1 MLNVTITRYRKL
13 NESIDG
19 RLTID
24 GEPVCDTAE
33 NFYNALPAGVYQIII
48 DKCRFHARKMPLIV
62 TSKGGIE
69 VINQRCTRC
78 AKTECVGFNSSPHK
92 GGVGGGLLCCP
103 MLKPGNGVHNRR
115 DGSIIVGEFLV
126 AGCLSH
132 PKQAFD
138 TLYERLR
145 KSAQRG
151 HEIRL
156 TIEENYMTNPHGTFD
171 LGTKAIDSLS
181 GRKLNL

>member
-33 NFYNALPAGVYQIII
+33 NFYSALPAGVYPIHIF
-48 DKCRFHARKMPLIV
+48 KCKFHSRKMPLIMIGSEDRLHARCSICEKPEIV
-62 TSKGGIE
+62 T
-69 VINQRCTRC
+69 INST
-78 AKTECVGFNSSPHK
+78 PHK

-171 LGTKAIDSLS
+171 LGTKAIDSLG

>member
-13 NESIDG
+13 SESIDG

-33 NFYNALPAGVYQIII
+33 NFWSLLPVGQYTIEIC
-48 DKCRFHARKMPLIV
+48 KCKQYARKMPLVI
-62 TSKGGIE
+62 SKCGRDCFNCPKKE
-69 VINQRCTRC
+69 FVNHNTKMPKRC
-78 AKTECVGFNSSPHK
+78 A
-92 GGVGGGLLCCP
+92 
-103 MLKPGNGVHNRR
+103 MLKPGNGIHNRK

-126 AGCLSH
+126 PGCLIH

-138 TLYERLR
+138 TLYQRLR
-145 KSAQRG
+145 KSAERG

-156 TIEENYMTNPHGTFD
+156 TIEEDYMINPHGTLS
-171 LGTKAIDSLS
+171 LGTKALAAFS
-181 GRKLNL
+181 GRKVACEQ